1 MGLMNHMS
9 PRLSRV
15 EGPGGVEGPDGVK
28 RPDGV
33 EVRGGAVSVT
43 GENGSMESVVVP
55 LFTGGFL

>member
-9 PRLSRV
+9 PRLSGV
-15 EGPGGVEGPDGVK
+15 EGPGGVK
-28 RPDGV
+28 RPDGI

-55 LFTGGFL
+55 LFAGGFL